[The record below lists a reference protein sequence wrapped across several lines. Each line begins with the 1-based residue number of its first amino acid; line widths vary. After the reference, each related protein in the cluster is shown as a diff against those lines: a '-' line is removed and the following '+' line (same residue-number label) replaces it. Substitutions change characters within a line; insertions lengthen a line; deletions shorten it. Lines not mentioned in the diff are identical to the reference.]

1 MLIKITKMF
10 MKYGNYLFHLK
21 KLPSLEVV
29 MVKWFYRKENMY
41 WLIFFKLR
49 ILCKQHRFERIV
61 QKIYKVPREKENRED
76 WLIRI

>member
-1 MLIKITKMF
+1 
-10 MKYGNYLFHLK
+10 
-21 KLPSLEVV
+21 

-61 QKIYKVPREKENRED
+61 QKIYKVSREKENRED